1 MLGTRGK
8 GRQIKT
14 DIPSDRK
21 TKIPLRV
28 LFPGARTQS
37 DAEGVT
43 ETQAKV
49 GVNSLPRQGT
59 DRDTGVSAG
68 HRCQVQ
74 GPVQG
79 SSAKDHTNKRGHRV
93 ALRLPAT
100 TESHTAGDLG
110 LVRRRVPGET
120 YTGFERCLGGV
131 GEVLLQTGRRQKAGS
146 SSTGSSAGG
155 RMASAAAVGAQ
166 ARVRSLPHP
175 SSWPGTTRH
184 TPHLPRRRE
193 QRSRRPSSAAPPRGA
208 GAPHPPEPAAAA
220 AAAVGAPAQTRRQ
233 HPEAPTRREPR
244 VPDSGRPWR
253 LRRPGSRP
261 RPALSRPDAAGG
273 PRSA

>member
-1 MLGTRGK
+1 MTSGQRSISKLMLGTRGK

-155 RMASAAAVGAQ
+155 RMASAAAVE
-166 ARVRSLPHP
+166 L
-175 SSWPGTTRH
+175 
-184 TPHLPRRRE
+184 
-193 QRSRRPSSAAPPRGA
+193 
-208 GAPHPPEPAAAA
+208 
-220 AAAVGAPAQTRRQ
+220 
-233 HPEAPTRREPR
+233 
-244 VPDSGRPWR
+244 
-253 LRRPGSRP
+253 RPG
-261 RPALSRPDAAGG
+261 
-273 PRSA
+273 